1 MNEEFKETRNNLIQ
15 RLRKILCLSD
25 KVDITFR
32 DSRDNGFGF
41 TISGTP
47 TQIKSTE
54 THIISLNIPFIFVE
68 GKSEIAE
75 DDKDFQCLYCDFRY
89 S

>member
-1 MNEEFKETRNNLIQ
+1 MDEHLKEENDKLIQ
-15 RLRKILCLSD
+15 RLRKTLCLSN

-41 TISGTP
+41 TIAGTP
-47 TQIKSTE
+47 KQIEETE
-54 THIISLNIPFIFVE
+54 THIKSFKFPFLFIE
-68 GKSEIAE
+68 GKSDVDEY
-75 DDKDFQCLYCDFRY
+75 DKDFQCLYCNFRH